1 MLALKAAAFRDRL
14 AVGIP
19 DLAVTDYRPGDT
31 TVRVSKPGGVVISC
45 AFDAPVSVETM
56 LFYNGRIDQSSQ
68 RHHTSFGSIVYYM
81 QRGYINGPLTNGP
94 LTHGT
99 TSPDHYCSAPPG
111 PVDYQ
116 P

>member
-1 MLALKAAAFRDRL
+1 MRALKAAAFRDRL
-14 AVGIP
+14 AVGMP
-19 DLAVTDYRPGDT
+19 DLAITDYRPGDT
-31 TVRVSKPGGVVISC
+31 TVRVSRPGGVVVSC

-68 RHHTSFGSIVYYM
+68 RHHTSFGSIVYYL

-94 LTHGT
+94 LAPRT
-99 TSPDHYCSAPPG
+99 PRDHYHPAPPG
-111 PVDYQ
+111 PVDYE

>member
-14 AVGIP
+14 AVGMP

-56 LFYNGRIDQSSQ
+56 LFLNGRIDHSSQ
-68 RHHTSFGSIVYYM
+68 RHHASFGSVVYYM
-81 QRGYINGPLTNGP
+81 QRGYINGPLT
-94 LTHGT
+94 TQRA
-99 TSPDHYCSAPPG
+99 DHYCAAPSG
-111 PVDYQ
+111 PVDYE